1 MLGQMT
7 LAGILGIAAAV
18 VAAAAQEDA
27 LQRDTIATSG
37 GDLVITFVGHGSLV
51 FEHGGKVVHVDPFGR
66 LTDYGALP
74 KADLILVTH
83 HHGDHLDPEAIAK
96 LRTERTELVLTA
108 ECARTVEGGK
118 VMANGARLTVSGF
131 DIEAVPAYN
140 QVHKRDNGEPF
151 HPRGEGNGYV
161 ISFGDK
167 RVYVAGDTENVP
179 EMEALAGIDIAFLPM
194 NLPYTMTPAM
204 VAEAARAFQPK
215 LLYPY
220 HTGATDVSELV
231 DLLKDADGIEL
242 RVRPMQ

>member
-1 MLGQMT
+1 MT

-37 GDLVITFVGHGSLV
+37 GDLVITSVGHGSLV
-51 FEHGGKVVHVDPFGR
+51 FEHGGKVVHVDPFGQ

-167 RVYVAGDTENVP
+167 RV
-179 EMEALAGIDIAFLPM
+179 
-194 NLPYTMTPAM
+194 
-204 VAEAARAFQPK
+204 
-215 LLYPY
+215 
-220 HTGATDVSELV
+220 
-231 DLLKDADGIEL
+231 
-242 RVRPMQ
+242 